1 MRVGAVFPQNEMGAD
16 VGAIRA
22 YATGVEGIGY
32 EHILVYDHVLGGDPD
47 VYDLSGPYT
56 IDDTFHEPF
65 ALFGYL
71 AGTTNLEL
79 VTGVIVLPQRQTAL
93 VAKQA
98 AQVDILTEGRLRL
111 GVGIGWNEVEY
122 DALGM
127 DFRTRGR
134 RMEEQI
140 DLLRKLWTERRVDF
154 DGKFDTV
161 RAAGIA
167 PLPPQRPIPVWIG
180 SAGAP
185 RALERVGRVADGWMP
200 QLAPGP
206 KLDELLGQVRQA
218 AADAGRD
225 PATLGLEGRIT
236 VTDGDLDR
244 VAREAVGWRTVGAT
258 HVTVN
263 TMRAGHRDVDA
274 HLTALADI
282 FAAIKG

>member
-1 MRVGAVFPQNEMGAD
+1 MRVGAVFPQIEIGAD
-16 VGAIRA
+16 AGAIRA
-22 YATGVEGIGY
+22 YATGIEQVGFD
-32 EHILVYDHVLGGDPD
+32 HVLVYDHVLGADPEA
-47 VYDLSGPYT
+47 YDLSGPYT

-71 AGTTNLEL
+71 AGITDLEL

-98 AQVDILTEGRLRL
+98 AQVDIFSGGRLRL
-111 GVGIGWNEVEY
+111 GVGIGWNWVEY

-140 DLLRKLWTERRVDF
+140 ALLRAFWTQRRVDF
-154 DGKFDTV
+154 EGTFDTV
-161 RAAGIA
+161 RAAGIS
-167 PLPPQRPIPVWIG
+167 PLPVQRPIPVWIG

-206 KLDELLGQVRQA
+206 KLDELLAIVHGA
-218 AADAGRD
+218 AVDAGRE
-225 PATLGLEGRIT
+225 PADLGLEGRIT
-236 VTDGDLDR
+236 VTDGDLNR
-244 VAREAVGWRTVGAT
+244 VAREAAGWRAVGAT
-258 HVTVN
+258 HVSVN
-263 TMRAGHRDVDA
+263 TMRAGHHNVDD
-274 HLTALADI
+274 HLAALVDI
-282 FAAIKG
+282 IAAIKG